1 MPDVCVRSPFIHPPT
16 RSSQLEGQKG
26 ELISISRRGRV
37 YSQTSLPPTA
47 GDGGCRSFPFDSLS
61 LALFLFSLRLSPFP
75 TALLT
80 ALGPVIIF
88 HLLVFIFFRLFS
100 GALRGKRWNEELAL
114 HCSYS
119 RIVARFYSR
128 FAHNVF
134 IYRTFIYRFERLMNT
149 RNFYRIKKVKD
160 PPWNC
165 PKSSR

>member
-1 MPDVCVRSPFIHPPT
+1 MSAFVRLSFTPQLAARSWRVRKANLFPLAEGGACILKRRCLQQRAMVVDALSPLT
-16 RSSQLEGQKG
+16 L
-26 ELISISRRGRV
+26 
-37 YSQTSLPPTA
+37 SLP
-47 GDGGCRSFPFDSLS
+47 RSLS
-61 LALFLFSLRLSPFP
+61 LLPSLLALP

-119 RIVARFYSR
+119 RIVAGFYPR

-134 IYRTFIYRFERLMNT
+134 IYRAFIYRFERLMNT
-149 RNFYRIKKVKD
+149 RSFYRIKKLKD
-160 PPWNC
+160 TT
-165 PKSSR
+165 PKLS